1 MTLHVVEG
9 VAVMTG
15 TRGAVLDRGAQEV
28 GKVGT
33 DRGLMEAGAGTIVTK
48 HGKDT
53 APPQDPAALQALATA
68 VTMTVI
74 PVPPA
79 GAGETTTV
87 GAVDGLGDSL
97 TQSPKMTAMCWPGG
111 TCATRSFG
119 VLRVPTGWRH
129 PKSLRYT
136 STGNGSWT

>member
-1 MTLHVVEG
+1 
-9 VAVMTG
+9 MTG

-33 DRGLMEAGAGTIVTK
+33 DRGPMEVGAGTTATRL
-48 HGKDT
+48 GEDT
-53 APPQDPAALQALATA
+53 APPQDPEAHQGMEALVTVA
-68 VTMTVI
+68 TMTVI
-74 PVPPA
+74 PVPPV

-87 GAVDGLGDSL
+87 GAVDGSGDSL
-97 TQSPKMTAMCWPGG
+97 TQSPKMTVMCWPGG
-111 TCATRSFG
+111 TCATRLFG

-136 STGNGSWT
+136 STVNGSWT